1 MTFELTIDESF
12 PLKDDGRYIDIAVS
26 VAAQWSRYNL
36 QYPGKAPF
44 ELPATI
50 EFDFYCRNKCTYPYL
65 ISASAHRCVVSALVA
80 AKVLPGAGWKS
91 VKGFVDSF
99 SIDDGSPRAV
109 VRVV

>member
-12 PLKDDGRYIDIAVS
+12 PLKSDGRYIDIAVS
-26 VAAQWSRYNL
+26 VAAQWSRYNPAQWSRYNL

-65 ISASAHRCVVSALVA
+65 ISANAHRCVVSALVA
-80 AKVLPGAGWKS
+80 AKVLPNAGSK
-91 VKGFVDSF
+91 V
-99 SIDDGSPRAV
+99 V
-109 VRVV
+109 VRIV